1 MFSRIIL
8 LVYFYVIYLY
18 TSLTEAASVIDIHR
32 SRCRKDTLMKAT
44 DRDKKLTATASN
56 IISKLHEKSLS
67 VCTMKCVKN
76 ERCVSINYKKSFANG
91 EEKNCELLDVNKTS
105 SSVTLSNENG
115 WIHYEP
121 VIQVSEVHSYTTFL
135 SWNLFLY
142 YQLKFTIH
150 YADYTTY
157 KIRYYTTNTI
167 PRGARCHVYPVA

>member
-1 MFSRIIL
+1 MHVSLVERKTRKDQKKAYREFKMKLHPITLQILQTHL
-8 LVYFYVIYLY
+8 LVYLFIIYLY

-56 IISKLHEKSLS
+56 IISRLHEKSLS
-67 VCTMKCVKN
+67 LCTMKCVKN

-91 EEKNCELLDVNKTS
+91 EEKNCELLDLNKTS

-121 VIQVSEVHSYTTFL
+121 VIQVS
-135 SWNLFLY
+135 
-142 YQLKFTIH
+142 
-150 YADYTTY
+150 
-157 KIRYYTTNTI
+157 
-167 PRGARCHVYPVA
+167 